1 MKTQL
6 KQLALFT
13 CITASAVLGSH
24 NAFAGYGPMEGD
36 GSKGCVE
43 QQEDGGR
50 RGMFM
55 KMAKELG
62 LSDQQ
67 RHEARAIFE
76 SGRTKNAPLFASLRH
91 ERHELQALVR
101 SGSAD
106 EAAIRAQSAKV
117 AALQADL
124 AVQRAAQSRQFIA
137 LLTPE
142 QAAKFK
148 AMREARHQGRGP
160 SPRHNR

>member
-13 CITASAVLGSH
+13 CITASAVMAGH
-24 NAFAGYGPMEGD
+24 NAFAGYGPMPGED
-36 GSKGCVE
+36 GKECAE
-43 QQEDGGR
+43 QQKPGGH

-67 RHEARAIFE
+67 KHEARAIFE
-76 SGRTKNAPLFASLRH
+76 SGRAKNAPLFASLRH

-106 EAAIRAQSAKV
+106 ESAIRTQAARV
-117 AALQADL
+117 AALQADV
-124 AVQRAAQSRQFIA
+124 AVQRAAQNRQFIA

-148 AMREARHQGRGP
+148 ALREARREGRG
-160 SPRHNR
+160 RHDR

>member
-24 NAFAGYGPMEGD
+24 NAFAGYGPMQGEG
-36 GSKGCVE
+36 GKGCVE
-43 QQEDGGR
+43 QQKHGGR

-62 LSDQQ
+62 LSDRQKS
-67 RHEARAIFE
+67 EARAIFE
-76 SGRTKNAPLFASLRH
+76 AGRARNAPLFASLRH
-91 ERHELQALVR
+91 ERQELQALVR

-106 EAAIRAQSAKV
+106 EAAIRAQSARV
-117 AALQADL
+117 AALQADF

-142 QAAKFK
+142 QAARFK
-148 AMREARHQGRGP
+148 AMRDVRHGDRGP
-160 SPRHNR
+160 SPRHDR